1 MNTAPAAAAAPSSV
15 PLKTK
20 GNVDAAI
27 RTILTH
33 NFDTDSTVCL
43 TTLIKVLDNILH
55 KPQND
60 KVRCLRTG
68 NATIKSKIMD
78 KQGHEV
84 LFVCGFVLESKSFSE
99 EERFVLYEHHEE
111 TAFLVNVRHTLAKTL
126 VQDLQI
132 PPEKVPPFRPPP
144 LPKMT
149 RAPTATTTTN
159 TGFDVYQGQRFDGQ
173 AAAVGTPLGPPVGWK
188 SKTETELAHLQR
200 REAQITQQLAT
211 KKTTSQKTTSS
222 VVDRHWTVVTPGQ
235 QQQQPP
241 RQSTS
246 SSSSSTNK
254 DDKQLLAKHYQ
265 EQYKKKMAREQ
276 SGFTTKAMRDL
287 AKLKKQNVY
296 SHTQLA
302 IAFPDGLM
310 IKANFGT
317 KETVGKVM
325 EGLRAE
331 VFVEHVPVPKLEL
344 YQTPP
349 RTVVDPHKTLTELGL
364 VPAAKIYVSWK
375 SPLCSKG
382 IKFWYVRTR
391 FFSTEQQQQHPV
403 RALAVPVVGGGN
415 TTAEGKPSSTGMM
428 RDDNNKPQKKK
439 KTQEEKA
446 AEMMKRMLGKR

>member
-1 MNTAPAAAAAPSSV
+1 MNTTIATPAAPSSV
-15 PLKTK
+15 PSKTK
-20 GNVDAAI
+20 GNTEKAI
-27 RTILTH
+27 RTILAH

-43 TTLIKVLDNILH
+43 ITLIKVLDNILH

-78 KQGHEV
+78 KHGHNV
-84 LFVCGFVLESKSFSE
+84 LLVCGFVLESQSSSE
-99 EERFVLYEHHEE
+99 EERFVLYEQNEE

-126 VQDLQI
+126 VQDLQVS
-132 PPEKVPPFRPPP
+132 PEKVPPFRPP
-144 LPKMT
+144 LPKLT
-149 RAPTATTTTN
+149 ISQTATTTN
-159 TGFDVYQGQRFDGQ
+159 TGFDVYSGQRFDGQ
-173 AAAVGTPLGPPVGWK
+173 AAAVGTPLGPPAGWT

-200 REAQITQQLAT
+200 REAQIIQQFA
-211 KKTTSQKTTSS
+211 KKTTSKKITSS
-222 VVDRHWTVVTPGQ
+222 VVDRHWTVVVPGQ
-235 QQQQPP
+235 PQQEPP
-241 RQSTS
+241 RQSTATS
-246 SSSSSTNK
+246 SSTTNK
-254 DDKQLLAKHYQ
+254 DDKQLLAQHYQ
-265 EQYKKKMAREQ
+265 EQYKKKMALEQ

-302 IAFPDGLM
+302 IAFPDGLV

-317 KETVGKVM
+317 QETVGKVI
-325 EGLRAE
+325 EGLRSE
-331 VFVEHVPVPKLEL
+331 VFDEHVPIPQLEL

-349 RTVVDPHKTLTELGL
+349 RRVVDPHKTLTELGF

-403 RALAVPVVGGGN
+403 RALAVPVVGGGGT
-415 TTAEGKPSSTGMM
+415 TTAGGKSSSTGMM
-428 RDDNNKPQKKK
+428 LRDDNHNKPQKKK